1 MQVGRDH
8 PRGQAVMAIGL
19 DELPPAELLAEIE
32 AIPDISQALL
42 VRI

>member
-19 DELPPAELLAEIE
+19 DEVPPEHLLDEIE

-42 VRI
+42 VQI